1 MTLRI
6 HSKIASLTIL
16 GCGNQPVSIGNR
28 RWLVEGLE
36 CLGAIY
42 GDKCCGDR
50 MFQTLWETALGKNAN
65 KHGVLERTWP

>member
-1 MTLRI
+1 M
-6 HSKIASLTIL
+6 
-16 GCGNQPVSIGNR
+16 
-28 RWLVEGLE
+28 EGLE